1 MNPLISS
8 VTAMFVALAMAGSA
22 PAQEFVS
29 ARPVVLT
36 ATILTQGPDAS
47 VTTVQG
53 GTTITTK
60 RVISIPFGNRDLLS
74 MMLARQLIVA
84 PLPGW
89 NVVLLTDSTGQGG
102 LYASKVGSKPVPVPG
117 DLLTIPD
124 FGAKV
129 ASGMT
134 VTGAGGGT
142 FGGLSE
148 TAFATL
154 VVVGVPASGLATT
167 GIAKADQ
174 GKVPSSDL
182 ATTTVSFTGGI
193 ADAHGDRLV
202 KGVVVIEGAKGLGPS
217 NAPPK

>member
-89 NVVLLTDSTGQGG
+89 NVVLLTDS
-102 LYASKVGSKPVPVPG
+102 S
-117 DLLTIPD
+117 
-124 FGAKV
+124 V
-129 ASGMT
+129 ANRCQCP
-134 VTGAGGGT
+134 
-142 FGGLSE
+142 E
-148 TAFATL
+148 TC
-154 VVVGVPASGLATT
+154 
-167 GIAKADQ
+167 
-174 GKVPSSDL
+174 
-182 ATTTVSFTGGI
+182 
-193 ADAHGDRLV
+193 
-202 KGVVVIEGAKGLGPS
+202 
-217 NAPPK
+217 